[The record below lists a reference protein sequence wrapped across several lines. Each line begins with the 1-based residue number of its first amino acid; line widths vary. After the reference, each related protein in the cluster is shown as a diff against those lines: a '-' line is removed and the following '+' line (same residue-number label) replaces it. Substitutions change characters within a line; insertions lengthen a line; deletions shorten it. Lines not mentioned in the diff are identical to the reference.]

1 MPFRR
6 TMERRVKEGM
16 ERHLKAVGHC
26 LEKFEESV
34 LAFLRGD
41 YEGALRAAMEVHRL
55 ESEADSERREIQRG
69 LFRGAFMPLLREDFL
84 KLTELMDSVANKAEE
99 VCDQLVLERPEIPEE
114 VREELEAIP
123 SVTVE
128 AFGELAE
135 CVRSLWENVDEA
147 LERAAVIQAKEHEVD
162 ELRWRALRKV
172 FGSDMEL
179 ARKLQMRDLV
189 ARMSEISDRIE
200 DASDY
205 IVVIAVKS
213 RV

>member
-1 MPFRR
+1 
-6 TMERRVKEGM
+6 
-16 ERHLKAVGHC
+16 
-26 LEKFEESV
+26 
-34 LAFLRGD
+34 
-41 YEGALRAAMEVHRL
+41 
-55 ESEADSERREIQRG
+55 
-69 LFRGAFMPLLREDFL
+69 
-84 KLTELMDSVANKAEE
+84 
-99 VCDQLVLERPEIPEE
+99 
-114 VREELEAIP
+114 
-123 SVTVE
+123 
-128 AFGELAE
+128 
-135 CVRSLWENVDEA
+135 VDEA